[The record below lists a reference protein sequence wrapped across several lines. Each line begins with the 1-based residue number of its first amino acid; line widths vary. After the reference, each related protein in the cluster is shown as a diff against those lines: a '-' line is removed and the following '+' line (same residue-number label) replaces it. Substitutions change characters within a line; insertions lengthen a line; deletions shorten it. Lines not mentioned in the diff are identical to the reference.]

1 LDFAQIGGAGQI
13 DEQHSYQPLASLQP
27 AAHRALGS
35 AGICGQKRHD
45 GDIGGWPDLTRKP
58 HARRRANSGQG
69 LRF

>member
-35 AGICGQKRHD
+35 AGICGR
-45 GDIGGWPDLTRKP
+45 
-58 HARRRANSGQG
+58 SGMTEISAVG
-69 LRF
+69 RI